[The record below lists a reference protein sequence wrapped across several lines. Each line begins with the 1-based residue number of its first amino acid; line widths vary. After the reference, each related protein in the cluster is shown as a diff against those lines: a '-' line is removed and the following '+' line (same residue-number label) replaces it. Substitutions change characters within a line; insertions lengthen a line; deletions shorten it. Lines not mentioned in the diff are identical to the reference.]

1 MKLPGATWLVWLV
14 IALAGIALALNGY
27 VAAVMS
33 QTYDEPVHLAY
44 GRQILHGQPDRGR
57 SFDSQMPISAL
68 NALPT
73 VLAERL
79 KQQHA
84 LPRFAA
90 WLEAWQLTRVAS
102 VIALLLL
109 DLVIIRWAYALYGRP
124 AAIAAAVLA
133 LFSPNLIAHGTLATT
148 DVYFALGVLLSLY
161 CVRRFLLRPTVGTAL
176 IAAAALALAQV
187 TKPFAIY
194 LYPLVFVFVGLAAV
208 YPSRTAPKLSRRAA
222 VWFVFAGV
230 ACFVVVINLVY
241 QFDRTFEPLRSYT
254 FYSAPLVRLQEIVAR
269 TPVLWRTPVPFP
281 HPFLQGLDLTKAN
294 EANGASY
301 GSIYLLGTLRDA
313 RDPLFHGFKSY
324 YAVAYLFKE
333 AIPLQVLLVLGL
345 LWVVA
350 HRRLPELVRGEGL
363 LLAAAAALGVWLS
376 FFDKA
381 QIGIRHLLPALA
393 AAVVIASAPFADWP
407 AFRRRRKVALG
418 LFGVWLCVSTLS
430 YYPHLIPY
438 MNELVPDRRFGYKI
452 LADSNLDWGQNERW
466 VRRFL
471 AENPDVVLD
480 PGEPICGRVLM
491 SANYL
496 VGVEPRFRGR
506 PSWALRYT
514 PVGHVAY
521 AHLLFRIPG
530 GGDTR
535 NRREPCIPALPV
547 SASAA
552 SPRAVPLAT
561 PAGPGTP

>member
-1 MKLPGATWLVWLV
+1 MKLPGAAWLVWLV
-14 IALAGIALALNGY
+14 VALAGIALALDGY

-44 GRQILHGQPDRGR
+44 GRQILDGRPDRGR
-57 SFDSQMPISAL
+57 KFDSQMPISAL
-68 NALPT
+68 NALPV

-79 KQQHA
+79 QQQHA
-84 LPRFAA
+84 LPRVAA
-90 WLEAWQLTRVAS
+90 WLETWQLTRVAS

-109 DLVIIRWAYALYGRP
+109 DLLIIRWAYALYGGP

-161 CVRRFLLRPTVGTAL
+161 CVRRFLLQPAVGTAL
-176 IAAAALALAQV
+176 GAAAALALAQV

-194 LYPLVFVFVGLAAV
+194 LYPLVFGFVGLAAV
-208 YPSRTAPKLSRRAA
+208 YPSRTAPKLSRRTAA
-222 VWFVFAGV
+222 WFVFASV

-241 QFDRTFEPLRSYT
+241 RFDRTFEPLRSYT
-254 FYSAPLVRLQEIVAR
+254 FHSVPLVRLQEIVAR
-269 TPVLWRTPVPFP
+269 TPVLWRMPVPFP
-281 HPFLQGLDLTKAN
+281 HAFLQGLDLTKAN

-333 AIPLQVLLVLGL
+333 AIPLQVLLVVGL
-345 LWVVA
+345 LRVFA
-350 HRRLPELVRGEGL
+350 HRRLPELLRGEGL
-363 LLAAAAALGVWLS
+363 LLAAAAALAVWLS

-393 AAVVIASAPFADWP
+393 AAIVLASAPFADWP

-418 LFGVWLCVSTLS
+418 LLVVWLCVSTLS

-438 MNELVPDRRFGYKI
+438 MNELVPDRRFGYKL

-466 VRRFL
+466 VHRFL
-471 AENPDVVLD
+471 VENPDVVLD
-480 PGEPICGRVLM
+480 PDEPVCGRVLM

-530 GGDTR
+530 GGNAR
-535 NRREPCIPALPV
+535 NPREPCIPSLPV

-552 SPRAVPLAT
+552 GPPAAPPAT